1 MIKLE
6 GTDLKV
12 NRIAFG
18 LWGLAGP
25 PFWDET
31 PRREAVALLRSAAE
45 AGINFFDTAPVY
57 GMGNGETLLAE
68 TFPGKLKDEIV
79 ITTKVG
85 LRWRDTSRESIY
97 HDLSPESLRWELEQS
112 LKRLNRECIDL
123 YQVHWPDPDTPLEA
137 TFTELSKMQAEGKI
151 RHIGVSNFSVE
162 MLMETQK
169 YAKIATIQNRFNLLD
184 RNAAASLLPYCK
196 KHKLG
201 TLIYSPLAAGLLT
214 GKYNVDSTFND
225 WRSASFADQFAQNK
239 REKALRFIEKLR
251 ELSKETKLTIAQLS
265 LIWVLNWPG
274 VSVALLGIRKMDHLL
289 SSVNLENLA
298 KDGLALFED
307 INSLGLE

>member
-31 PRREAVALLRSAAE
+31 PRKEAVALLRSAAD

-68 TFPGKLKDEIV
+68 AFPGKLKDEIV

-85 LRWRDTSRESIY
+85 LRWRDASRESIY
-97 HDLSPESLRWELEQS
+97 HDLSPESLRWELEKS
-112 LKRLNRECIDL
+112 LKRLKRECIDL
-123 YQVHWPDPDTPLEA
+123 YQVHWPDPDTSLEA
-137 TFTELSKMQAEGKI
+137 TFTELIKMQAEGKI

-169 YAKIATIQNRFNLLD
+169 FATISTIQNRFNLLD

-196 KHKLG
+196 KNKLG

-251 ELSKETKLTIAQLS
+251 ALSRETELTIAQLS

-298 KDGLALFED
+298 KDSLALFED
-307 INSLGLE
+307 INSLSLE